1 MTWLDFL
8 TLTLAASGLVDVWNN
23 GSIFADWRAFFQD
36 KADDPDDLPS
46 PDETAEQSDDDM
58 QGDPLPLLMRIAD
71 RVVPRFIAELV
82 SCSFCFSHHT
92 PWVLAVL
99 CFFPALFVETE
110 WIAWLLRLP
119 VYSLAATRLGN
130 LITAFAPQEAKYH
143 HD

>member
-8 TLTLAASGLVDVWNN
+8 ALTLAASGVVDVWNN

-36 KADDPDDLPS
+36 KADE
-46 PDETAEQSDDDM
+46 PDEPTPVDEAELSDDEDD
-58 QGDPLPLLMRIAD
+58 GEPLPFVMRIVD

-92 PWVLAVL
+92 PWVLAIV
-99 CFFPALFVETE
+99 CFFPTLFIDIE
-110 WIAWLLRLP
+110 WITWLLKLP

-130 LITAFAPQEAKYH
+130 LITAWAPQEAKYH

>member
-8 TLTLAASGLVDVWNN
+8 VLTLAASGVVDVWFN

-36 KADDPDDLPS
+36 KADEPDEPTPPDDS
-46 PDETAEQSDDDM
+46 AEQLDEEDE
-58 QGDPLPLLMRIAD
+58 GEPLPVMMRVAD
-71 RVVPRFIAELV
+71 RVLPRLFAELV

-92 PWVLAVL
+92 PWVLAMV
-99 CFFPALFVETE
+99 CFFPGLFIETT
-110 WIAWLLRLP
+110 WIAWLLKMP

-130 LITAFAPQEAKYH
+130 LITAFAPSEAKYH